1 MTVTPARNAAVA
13 WAPRAPRLLWGLA
26 AALLVLSGW
35 KVTSRTWAD
44 LPAAPTSPIEDRRAY
59 RFRDLT
65 YGETVGILRDW
76 LTQAYRPGPP
86 RLRGV
91 AMARVAAMQHERGLD
106 AEAKAAA
113 EEALRLAGDDPIV
126 RAVLTRPLSPEDLA
140 PVP

>member
-13 WAPRAPRLLWGLA
+13 WVAPRLLWGLA
-26 AALLVLSGW
+26 AVLLVVSGW
-35 KVTSRTWAD
+35 RIASRTWAD
-44 LPAAPTSPIEDRRAY
+44 LPAAPTSPVEDRRAY

-65 YGETVGILRDW
+65 YADTVGILRVW

-86 RLRGV
+86 RQRGV

-113 EEALRLAGDDPIV
+113 EEALRLSGDDPTV
-126 RAVLTRPLSPEDLA
+126 RAVLARPLSPEDLS